1 MVWCVWGCVGRPGG
15 DLLSRALRRSTMG
28 AGGFHVRVRDGIG
41 CSLPAKATRS
51 SNTARL
57 DPLWGGSNGQVLVC
71 VCDGLSECGLL
82 RQCST
87 MVWMIAVHGLT
98 PGLVGLGII
107 GNFEPIGRLGPV
119 S

>member
-1 MVWCVWGCVGRPGG
+1 MGSGAVSPPKPPGRPTQPGLIRYG
-15 DLLSRALRRSTMG
+15 RIKRA
-28 AGGFHVRVRDGIG
+28 
-41 CSLPAKATRS
+41 
-51 SNTARL
+51 
-57 DPLWGGSNGQVLVC
+57 GSGVC

-82 RQCST
+82 RR
-87 MVWMIAVHGLT
+87 MIHGVVWMIAVHGLT